1 MHPALV
7 LLRATLRDS
16 LNLWRTVPALPL
28 AVAAAELLQHRAEV
42 KLGMFASP
50 GAFAMLAMA
59 PERWWWG
66 GLKLAALGL
75 ATFGGLW
82 LWCRRDGGVLRSDR
96 FALAI
101 LLGALL
107 TLPDA
112 MAQGRVDPVTGML
125 GSLVV
130 NLLVLP
136 LLPYTVGAIA
146 GDAGMTLRA
155 AWTRGWWPALR
166 MALVLVAGYAP
177 LQALHL
183 LNHRLAM
190 GQGDALLWTLLVW
203 DSLVVGLMA
212 AWLGTALH
220 HGYRGAAAF
229 AKR

>member
-16 LNLWRTVPALPL
+16 LGLWRSAPWLVMPA
-28 AVAAAELLQHRAEV
+28 VIAELLQHRAEV
-42 KLGMFASP
+42 NLGMFASRE
-50 GAFAMLAMA
+50 AFAMLAMA

-66 GLKLAALGL
+66 SWKIAAIVFALL
-75 ATFGGLW
+75 GGLW
-82 LWCRRDGGVLRSDR
+82 LWCRRDGGQVLWPR
-96 FALAI
+96 
-101 LLGALL
+101 LGLALL
-107 TLPDA
+107 LNGAAMLPGVLVE
-112 MAQGRVDPVTGML
+112 GRVDPAIAML

-146 GDAGMTLRA
+146 GDARMTLRA

-166 MALVLVAGYAP
+166 MALVLAAGYAP

-183 LNHRLAM
+183 LNHRLAL
-190 GQGDALLWTLLVW
+190 GQGDGLLWTLLVW
-203 DSLVVGLMA
+203 DSLVVGMMA
-212 AWLGTALH
+212 AWMATALH

>member
-7 LLRATLRDS
+7 LLRATLRGS
-16 LNLWRTVPALPL
+16 LGLWHSAPWLVLPA
-28 AVAAAELLQHRAEV
+28 VIAELLQHRAEV
-42 KLGMFASP
+42 NLGMFASHE
-50 GAFAMLAMA
+50 AFAMLAMA

-66 GLKLAALGL
+66 GWKIAALVL
-75 ATFGGLW
+75 ALLGGLW
-82 LWCRRDGGVLRSDR
+82 LWCRRDGGR
-96 FALAI
+96 AI
-101 LLGALL
+101 WSRLGLALL
-107 TLPDA
+107 LNAVALVPG
-112 MAQGRVDPVTGML
+112 MLVEGRVDPVTGML

-136 LLPYTVGAIA
+136 LLPYTVGAVA
-146 GDAGMTLRA
+146 GDAEMTLRT

-166 MALVLVAGYAP
+166 MALVVVAGYAP

-183 LNHRLAM
+183 LNHRLAL

-203 DSLVVGLMA
+203 DSLVVGMMA
-212 AWLGTALH
+212 AWMATALH